1 MASRHSA
8 FYSPL
13 IATIARGFPATYSVL
28 GEGQRSQDL
37 IREGVVDVMQSAVS
51 SNWKPMERGE
61 GPLPVHFALINR
73 RDGFFFAARA
83 PEPDFTWKKLEGRT
97 LWADRGGQ
105 PFAMLRYAVA
115 HNGVDWEKIRLVD
128 GGVEGGDA
136 DYIHR
141 QAPGPG
147 VHVASVG
154 ASMPEVAFSTLCCSR
169 DFLGTAACGE
179 FLEAYTSTRA
189 WVRTAAP
196 REVAE
201 AEASF
206 FAGVGL
212 DELAAAVAAYQALG
226 TWSGSTEITESLYE
240 QALNVFE
247 FSGGIARRHPRAAV
261 CAIASG
267 NGCR

>member
-1 MASRHSA
+1 
-8 FYSPL
+8 
-13 IATIARGFPATYSVL
+13 
-28 GEGQRSQDL
+28 
-37 IREGVVDVMQSAVS
+37 MQSAVS

-83 PEPDFTWKKLEGRT
+83 PQPDFAWKKLEDRT

-105 PFAMLRYAVA
+105 PFAMLRYAAA
-115 HNGVDWEKIRLVD
+115 HNGVDWDKIRLVD
-128 GGVEGGDA
+128 GEDA

-147 VHVASVG
+147 VPVASIG

-169 DFLGTAACGE
+169 DFLGTAACAE
-179 FLEAYTSTRA
+179 FLEAYTETRE
-189 WVRTAAP
+189 WVRTAQP

-201 AEASF
+201 AETSF
-206 FAGVGL
+206 FPGVAL
-212 DELAAAVAAYQALG
+212 TELAAAVAAYQALG

-247 FSGGIARRHPRAAV
+247 YSGGISSRHPRAAV
-261 CAIASG
+261 CATASG
-267 NGCR
+267 NAAR